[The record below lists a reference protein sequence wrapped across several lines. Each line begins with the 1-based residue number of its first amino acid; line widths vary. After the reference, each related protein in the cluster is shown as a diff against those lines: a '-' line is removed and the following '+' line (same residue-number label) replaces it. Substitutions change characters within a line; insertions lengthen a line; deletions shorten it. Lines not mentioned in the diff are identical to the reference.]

1 MLGALVVA
9 STVGLSAHAE
19 APAPVDADVTRYAEL
34 ARTKKGVGAYAA
46 LRRLWRRWE
55 EADPS
60 QIEEALASVESSGSA
75 EPAVRAYAGMLH
87 AYARRRRGDLDG
99 AKRRLAKLGYVDR
112 WLIVGPFDNEEKG
125 SLNTAFGPEDD
136 LSQPLVLGKAYEGK
150 ERPVAWRKVPAALA
164 SFGWLDLGNLIR
176 PSEKVCGYAT
186 TFVRSRAGKTSTAT
200 LWVGT
205 SGAFRAFFNAQ
216 EVLADPGYRSVEAD
230 RWAARLELRPGWN
243 RLTVKVCG
251 DEEGPVLTARLAG
264 PDGAPSDDLEAS
276 HDLAFAE
283 PASKNTRARAAK
295 VEAPKGVKVVSKG
308 DPYAKGASEKAA
320 AVAVAPQAV
329 GGALMRLAAVV
340 ADKKSNVDEVEAMAR
355 YLALTGGDERGKHL
369 ARDLAAR
376 AAELAPSTSRLLFAG
391 ELAEDR
397 NARADWIARARAALA
412 PGEDEKPV
420 LLSEALHARGGA
432 NFRDAT
438 PYFDRLLAKD
448 PSHIAAILGRAE
460 LYAEAGLR
468 HSALAALEEGVR
480 RAPSALSL
488 LRALAAQYRA
498 VGRQTDAEEV
508 ERRYA
513 ARRADDVAWLRAQ
526 LEDAVARRDKPATV
540 RAAERAMAV
549 DPDAFPTIDVAARA
563 LRAMGEEPRAIAL
576 YERRLEVAPD
586 DVDAIRALAD
596 LHGESGRREP
606 QLSLLRRLLVL
617 RPQAKD
623 VREYLERQ
631 QPPKVRKDEAY
642 AWDDV
647 KLRELAKEAPPPGVP
662 KRTLRDL
669 QVTTVFQNGLASRF
683 HQLVFQ
689 PLTEEAAAGARQFA
703 FGYQAGREVVDI
715 RAARVFRA
723 NGKIDESVE
732 TGDGPADN
740 PAIAMY
746 TSQRTFYVQLPRLAA
761 GDVVELR
768 YRVEEVTPRNEF
780 GDSFSETAPLGALE
794 PLRSL
799 EYVLLAPREKKL
811 RFRAPAGFTV
821 DERDDEG
828 FHAWRVRAEHL
839 APITQEPAMP
849 PLAELVP
856 TVSVSSFATWDDV
869 GKWYWGLAKD
879 QLDADDEVRKKVA
892 ELTKGLTTDDQKV
905 RAVYAFVV
913 QRTRYVALEF
923 GIEGFKPRR
932 CALTLS
938 RGWGDCKDKA
948 TVIVTMLRELGI
960 DAHLVLVRSALRG
973 DAATE
978 PPSYALFDHA
988 IAYVPKLDLFLDGTA
1003 EYTGSREL
1011 PAFVRGQPALIVTA
1025 SGSKLVRIPD
1035 PPSEATAR
1043 TRHVEVTVPDAQGPA
1058 TLDLRVEATGAIA
1071 ADFRQRFHARATQK
1085 GRVLEDFGPAF
1096 GGLSVVEKGIDV
1108 SDLEDVESPVKIR
1121 VQGKALGITR
1131 RSEGELSFV
1140 AAPSTGLVERYASL
1154 STRHHPVRIPFAH
1167 TLDDTWTV
1175 KLPASAQLKHA
1186 PESKR
1191 IESPFGRLE
1200 ITVEQ
1205 QPGKLVARSKLRVDK
1220 TRIAPSEYGAFRKFC
1235 EDVDRALGERVVIA
1249 RLSAASTKKRAAGS
1263 PG

>member
-1 MLGALVVA
+1 MRTRLLLGALVVA
-9 STVGLSAHAE
+9 STAGVSAHAE
-19 APAPVDADVTRYAEL
+19 APAAVDPDVTRFAEA
-34 ARTKKGVGAYAA
+34 ARATKGVGAYAA

-55 EADPS
+55 EADPA
-60 QIEEALASVESSGSA
+60 QIEHALSSIGSDTSVDPSI
-75 EPAVRAYAGMLH
+75 RAYAGMLH

-99 AKRRLAKLGYVDR
+99 ARRRLAKLGYVDR
-112 WLIVGPFDNEEKG
+112 WLIVGPFDNDEKG
-125 SLNTAFGPEDD
+125 SLNTAFGPEDE
-136 LSQPLVLGKAYEGK
+136 LAQPLVVGKAYEGK
-150 ERPVAWRKVPAALA
+150 ERPVAWRKVPSELA
-164 SFGWLDLGNLIR
+164 GFGWLDLGNLVR
-176 PSEKVCGYAT
+176 PSEKVCAYAT
-186 TFVRSRAGKTSTAT
+186 TFVRSRSGKASAAT
-200 LWVGT
+200 LWLGA
-205 SGAFRAFFNAQ
+205 SGAFRAFFNAE
-216 EVLADPGYRSVEAD
+216 EVLADPAYRSVEAD
-230 RWAARLELRPGWN
+230 RWAARLDVKPGWN

-251 DEEGPVLTARLAG
+251 DEEGPVLQARLAG
-264 PDGAPSDDLEAS
+264 PDGAPSDDLEAT
-276 HDLAFAE
+276 HDLSFAE
-283 PASKNTRARAAK
+283 AAAK
-295 VEAPKGVKVVSKG
+295 NARPRRAKADAPRGVRVVSKG
-308 DPYAKGASEKAA
+308 DPYAKGASDKG
-320 AVAVAPQAV
+320 AVGAGAPPAV
-329 GGALMRLAAVV
+329 GGALATLGALVGDKRAS
-340 ADKKSNVDEVEAMAR
+340 ADELEAMAR

-376 AAELAPSTSRLLFAG
+376 AAELAPTPERLLFAG
-391 ELAEDR
+391 DLAEDR
-397 NARADWIARARAALA
+397 NARAAWIKRARAALA
-412 PGEDEKPV
+412 PGQDDSAV

-438 PYFDRLLAKD
+438 PYFDRLLARD
-448 PSHIAAILGRAE
+448 PSRVAAILGRAE

-468 HSALAALEEGVR
+468 HSALATLEEGTR

-498 VGRQTDAEEV
+498 VGRQTHAEEI

-513 ARRADDVAWLRAQ
+513 ALRADDVAWLRAQ
-526 LEDAVARRDKPATV
+526 LDDAAARRDKPATL
-540 RAAERAMAV
+540 RAVERVLAI
-549 DPDAFPTIDVAARA
+549 DPDAFPTVDAAARA
-563 LRAMGEEPRAIAL
+563 LRAMGEEPRAITL

-586 DVDAIRALAD
+586 DVDALRALAD
-596 LHGESGRREP
+596 LHGEAGRRDP
-606 QLSLLRRLLVL
+606 QVTLLRRLLVL

-631 QPPKVRKDEAY
+631 QPPKLRKDEAY

-683 HQLVFQ
+683 HQLAFQ
-689 PLTEEAAAGARQFA
+689 PLTEEAAAAARQFA
-703 FGYQAGREVVDI
+703 FPYQAGREVVDL

-723 NGKIDESVE
+723 SGKVDESVE

-746 TSQRTFYVQLPRLAA
+746 TSQRTFYVQLPRLAV
-761 GDVVELR
+761 GDVVEVR

-780 GDSFSETAPLGALE
+780 GDSFSETAALGALE
-794 PLRSL
+794 PVRSL

-811 RFRAPAGFTV
+811 QLRAPKAGYTL
-821 DERDDEG
+821 DERDDDG
-828 FHAWRVRAEHL
+828 FHAWRVRAEQL
-839 APITQEPAMP
+839 TPIAQEPAMP
-849 PLAELVP
+849 PLAEVVP

-892 ELTKGLTTDDQKV
+892 ELTKGLSTDEEKV

-923 GIEGFKPRR
+923 GIEGFRPRR

-948 TVIVTMLRELGI
+948 TVIVTMLHELGI

-973 DAATE
+973 DAETE

-1025 SGSKLVRIPD
+1025 SGSKLVRVPD
-1035 PPSEATAR
+1035 PPSGATSRAR
-1043 TRHVEVTVPDAQGPA
+1043 QVDVTVPDGQGPA
-1058 TLDLRVEATGAIA
+1058 QLDLRVEATGAIA
-1071 ADFRQRFHARATQK
+1071 ADFRQRFHAKATQK
-1085 GRVLEDFGPAF
+1085 GRVVEDFGPAF
-1096 GGLSVVEKGIDV
+1096 GGLSVAERGIDV
-1108 SDLEDVESPVKIR
+1108 SDLEDVEAPVKIR
-1121 VQGKALGITR
+1121 VQGKALGLAR

-1140 AAPSTGLVERYASL
+1140 AAPSTGMVERYASL
-1154 STRHHPVRIPFAH
+1154 STRRHPVRIPFAH
-1167 TLDDTWTV
+1167 TLEDTWTI
-1175 KLPASAQLKHA
+1175 KLPATAQLKHV

-1191 IESPFGRLE
+1191 VASPFGRLD
-1200 ITVEQ
+1200 ITIEQ
-1205 QPGKLVARSKLRVDK
+1205 QPGKLVARSRLHIDK
-1220 TRIAPSEYGAFRKFC
+1220 TRIAPSEYAEFRRFC
-1235 EDVDRALGERVVIA
+1235 EDVDRALGERVVIG
-1249 RLSAASTKKRAAGS
+1249 R
-1263 PG
+1263 